1 MTADSITE
9 TLRQRVAA
17 LDVPANPLPGTWLAR
32 IEGALMAAS
41 YARRIGANSL
51 EGVLGGAL
59 GAVTA
64 IEAAR
69 NEISALVQTLAR
81 VQKELDFTASA
92 AREALRAAL
101 AECGD
106 PGAAMAESVHHT
118 ATLRRGGDRV
128 VITDEK
134 ALPSNVWRVKYEVN
148 KALINARIK
157 QGETIPGAVIEESPP
172 SLFITAKE
180 A

>member
-1 MTADSITE
+1 MTADKITE
-9 TLRQRVAA
+9 TLRQRIAN
-17 LDVPANPLPGTWLAR
+17 LDIPDNPLSNDWIAR
-32 IEGALMAAS
+32 VEGALMAAS

-69 NEISALVQTLAR
+69 NEISALVQFLAR
-81 VQKELDFTASA
+81 MQKGLDFTAAA
-92 AREALRAAL
+92 AREALREAL

-106 PGAAMAESVHHT
+106 PGAATAESAHHI
-118 ATLRRGGDRV
+118 AMLRHGSDSV

-134 ALPSNVWRVKYEVN
+134 ALPSNVWRVKYEPN
-148 KALINARIK
+148 KALISSLIK
-157 QGETIPGAVIEESPP
+157 QGETIPGAAMETSPP
-172 SLFITAKE
+172 SLVITAKE